1 MYGIASLIGS
11 SNRLG
16 LGGYTAFGRLLA
28 THGAGL
34 AAVEEAGVFFGDR
47 LWGGFELAADLC
59 GSVFDVTLF
68 GDLGLQLSR
77 GRAWDVS
84 ASMWTSST

>member
-1 MYGIASLIGS
+1 M
-11 SNRLG
+11 
-16 LGGYTAFGRLLA
+16 
-28 THGAGL
+28 
-34 AAVEEAGVFFGDR
+34 EEAGVFFGNR

-59 GSVFDVTLF
+59 GSVFEIALF

-84 ASMWTSST
+84 AYILTSFV